1 MKTLFSTILIC
12 LSILCFS
19 QQSTTFILVRHAEKA
34 QDGTKNPPLNEAGK
48 VRANELA
55 EMLTNQS
62 IDALYSTD
70 FKRTKETL
78 KPIADQ
84 QNLEIMT
91 YDPFANAK
99 WLSSLIEKHENE
111 TIVISG
117 HSNTIPGL
125 ANALLGASKF
135 EQFDDSDYSNLII
148 IVASKAGEGTLVR
161 LKF

>member
-55 EMLTNQS
+55 EMLSNQS

-84 QNLEIMT
+84 QDLEIMT
-91 YDPFANAK
+91 YDPFAK
-99 WLSSLIEKHENE
+99 SEWLSSLIEKHPSQ

-125 ANALLGASKF
+125 ANALIGASKF
-135 EQFDDSDYSNLII
+135 EQFDDADYSNLII
-148 IVASKAGEGTLVR
+148 IDYKLYM
-161 LKF
+161 